1 MLFLFLGLPVVDDGE
16 PGFLL
21 MFWNVENFFTGR
33 THFGDKCNGI
43 AKTVFLAADEYG
55 DMPDIIGLAEVENG
69 EAVRKLVNWTGL
81 RRQNYGII
89 HFDSPD
95 HRGIDCALLYRRSRF
110 RLAFSKPCHLTD
122 TLGRILPT
130 RDILLVVLEP
140 IASGSQPP
148 EGLSTP
154 GQGQGEG
161 PAGDKRS
168 QTASDTVGGAGANV
182 ESGVPPGAG
191 LTGRRRALTEYRQLS
206 AATAPIAVLVNHHP
220 SKIGKDSDERRRIAM
235 DRLYALRDSLLAEG
249 ISRIVAVG
257 DFNDEVV
264 PAAGVQAAYP
274 EGSGT
279 IKFQGKWEKI
289 DGCPVLEGLKAREH
303 IFAPPHLSTRD
314 TRFSGIKPL
323 RTFSGPRYLGGVSD
337 HYPIIL
343 ELEFVPEN
351 ACKWE
356 QSLEIEWFVPENRQK
371 REQTSHN
378 SVKNAKFEDANT

>member
-1 MLFLFLGLPVVDDGE
+1 MFASVFGLLLFLFLGLPVVDDGG

-21 MFWNVENFFTGR
+21 MFWNVENFFTDR
-33 THFGDKCNGI
+33 PHFRDKCNGI

-55 DMPDIIGLAEVENG
+55 SLPDIIGLAEVENG
-69 EAVRKLVNWTGL
+69 EAVRRLVGWTGL
-81 RRQNYGII
+81 RKQNYGIV

-95 HRGIDCALLYRRSRF
+95 RRGIDCSLLYRRSRF

-130 RDILLVVLEP
+130 RDILLAVLVPVAAGGISCQQKMLEVTEEDV
-140 IASGSQPP
+140 PP
-148 EGLSTP
+148 EGRNTRGCTP
-154 GQGQGEG
+154 ENSRFPGTPTIAGGPSRRDGGVSPQGEL
-161 PAGDKRS
+161 PK
-168 QTASDTVGGAGANV
+168 
-182 ESGVPPGAG
+182 GVHLHP
-191 LTGRRRALTEYRQLS
+191 EQL
-206 AATAPIAVLVNHHP
+206 AVLVNHHP

-235 DRLYALRDSLLAEG
+235 DRLYALRDSLLTEG

-274 EGSGT
+274 NGSGT

-289 DGCPVLEGLKAREH
+289 DGCPVLEGLDAREH

-314 TRFSGIKPL
+314 SRFAGRKPL
-323 RTFSGPRYLGGVSD
+323 RTFSGPRYLGGLSD

-343 ELEFVPEN
+343 ELEFVPKN
-351 ACKWE
+351 T
-356 QSLEIEWFVPENRQK
+356 PK
-371 REQTSHN
+371 REQTS
-378 SVKNAKFEDANT
+378 ELE